1 MPRLFTVATDD
12 TLLSMISSARER
24 LVIVAP
30 GLSKTVASAFAD
42 HITGDRCPTELSVT
56 LDVDPEVCRLGYGDI
71 EALEIL
77 APALESRGR
86 SLQTQKGVRV
96 GLVVADSEVLVY
108 SPTPELIEA
117 GSNSD
122 EKPNAIRISSVSPE
136 GLAFACGATD
146 TSMLGLVQEVGL
158 NSASDEA
165 IEETKAN
172 LKANPP
178 RKFDLARL
186 ERVFNYKLEFVEFS
200 LEGFQ
205 LGRRTVPLP
214 ADLLGLVEE
223 DLQERLRNTFR
234 LFEAAEPFEFELP
247 DPANPEKKLKVT
259 EKWLG
264 AEATRI
270 RSVYFIPLGSSS
282 YGNLILKRRKAE
294 FEGKVDRLR
303 SLVDSYAAMVKKS
316 IAAKIKTTRDNLI
329 QILLP
334 RVAAAPPPSWLAQSV
349 GGVLPPDDIL
359 DRLTAEVDKAFKN
372 ATETF
377 SPVVTCIFK
386 GVRYET
392 ITEDA
397 HFRERI
403 EKHFKRDAAQLLS
416 EYDASRAEEPS
427 EQ

>member
-1 MPRLFTVATDD
+1 MARLFTVASDE
-12 TLLSMISSARER
+12 TLLSMIESARER

-30 GLSKTVASAFAD
+30 GLSQAVATALAGRIKQQD
-42 HITGDRCPTELSVT
+42 WPQELSVT
-56 LDVDPEVCRLGYGDI
+56 LDVDPEVCRLGYGEM

-77 APALESRGR
+77 TTALASRNLP
-86 SLQTQKGVRV
+86 LQTQKGIRV
-96 GLVVADSEVLVY
+96 GLVVADSDVLVF
-108 SPTPELIEA
+108 SPTPQLIEA

-122 EKPNAIRISSVSPE
+122 EKPNAIRISNVNPE
-136 GLAFACGATD
+136 SLAFACGAKD
-146 TSMLGLVQEVGL
+146 TSLLGLVQEVGL
-158 NSASDEA
+158 NAASSKEITA
-165 IEETKAN
+165 TKAD
-172 LKANPP
+172 LKENPP
-178 RKFDLARL
+178 RKFNLARL

-234 LFEAAEPFEFELP
+234 LFEAAEPFEFELADP
-247 DPANPEKKLKVT
+247 DNLGKKLKVT
-259 EKWLG
+259 EKWLS

-270 RSVYFIPLGSSS
+270 RSDYFIPLGSSS
-282 YGNLILKRRKAE
+282 YGNLILKRRKTE

-303 SLVDSYAAMVKKS
+303 SLVDSYAAMVKKT
-316 IAAKIKTTRDNLI
+316 IASKIKTTRDNLI
-329 QILLP
+329 QTLLP
-334 RVAAAPPPSWLAQSV
+334 RVAAAPPPNWLAQSV
-349 GGVLPPDDIL
+349 DGVLPPDDIL
-359 DRLTAEVDKAFKN
+359 DRLTTEVDKAFKN

-403 EKHFKRDAAQLLS
+403 EKYFKRDAAQLLS
-416 EYDASRAEEPS
+416 EYDASRAEDS
-427 EQ
+427 SRK